1 MSIFGRFLLVG
12 SVALF
17 ASEAAAVVLDFESL
31 EHVDALT
38 ESHGLEHSE
47 DGFELSTFDFLGF
60 ATFGTEEPR
69 FSGST
74 ALFNDAIGGV
84 TLLRHGAGLAF
95 SLSSIDLTELN
106 GPSMTAVTFVGFGLG
121 PAVLQ
126 TFVLD
131 GNAFQPE
138 TFVFGPEFSNLSLV
152 TWTQSAP
159 FHQFDNIVV
168 EAVPEPASL
177 ALVAL
182 GVLALGLYRRRAN
195 PTAERSMER
204 SLGRLGATG
213 EK

>member
-12 SVALF
+12 SVVLF

-38 ESHGLEHSE
+38 EFHGQIYNE
-47 DGFELSTFDFLGF
+47 DGFELSTFDFPGF
-60 ATFGTEEPR
+60 ATFGTQEAR

-74 ALFNDAIGGV
+74 ALFNDVIGGV
-84 TLLRHGAGLAF
+84 TLLRHAAGLSF

-106 GPSMTAVTFVGFGLG
+106 DPLMSSVTFVGFSALG
-121 PAVLQ
+121 PTVFQ

-138 TFVFGPEFSNLSLV
+138 TFAFGPEFSNLSLV
-152 TWTQSAP
+152 SWTQSAP

-195 PTAERSMER
+195 PRLERSAER
-204 SLGRLGATG
+204 
-213 EK
+213 